1 MTSLALTPRRA
12 SGFRLMRIRP
22 LLSVTLVPSTPMNED
37 RLSTAGSCRIT
48 AASACCRAAIAGNEI
63 VCDASEIPWMV
74 PVSCTGKKPFGTTTY
89 SITVSASVATA
100 TARVAGWWPSTQRK
114 LVP

>member
-1 MTSLALTPRRA
+1 
-12 SGFRLMRIRP
+12 MRIRP
-22 LLSVTLVPSTPMNED
+22 LLTVTLVPSTPMNEE
-37 RLSTAGSCRIT
+37 RLSTAGSFRIT

-63 VCDASEIPWMV
+63 VCAASEMPWMV

-89 SITVSASVATA
+89 SITVQPEVATA
-100 TARVAGWWPSTQRK
+100 TASVAGWWPSTQRR